1 MKFLSTCLLRTCT
14 YFSIRYIIFPSKHTR
29 YIQAFNL
36 PPRNGVRNTL
46 QKVVTQ
52 WRKHAR
58 KLISANV
65 VEGCLRNTVVPFPSD
80 VGMHRI
86 QTVASPGI
94 PGIKYFVSFSSN
106 NRFLNSF
113 RDLEISKI
121 KWNLKSLCMILETCQ
136 HVGWTRAR
144 HTRTVQPAQFSQYN
158 SQII

>member
-1 MKFLSTCLLRTCT
+1 MKFLSTCLLRACT
-14 YFSIRYIIFPSKHTR
+14 YFSIRYIIFSSEHTR

-36 PPRNGVRNTL
+36 PPRNRVRNTL

-65 VEGCLRNTVVPFPSD
+65 VEGCLGNTVVPFPSD

-86 QTVASPGI
+86 QTAASPWM
-94 PGIKYFVSFSSN
+94 PGIKYFVIRATPVFFSFEVFQGP
-106 NRFLNSF
+106 RKT
-113 RDLEISKI
+113 SKI
-121 KWNLKSLCMILETCQ
+121 KSNLKSLCMILETCQ
-136 HVGWTRAR
+136 HVDRTR
-144 HTRTVQPAQFSQYN
+144 RTHGSANTIFSYN

>member
-1 MKFLSTCLLRTCT
+1 M
-14 YFSIRYIIFPSKHTR
+14 IFPSEHTR

-36 PPRNGVRNTL
+36 PPRNGARNTL

-65 VEGCLRNTVVPFPSD
+65 VEGCLGNTVVPFPSD

-86 QTVASPGI
+86 RTVPNPQT
-94 PGIKYFVSFSSN
+94 PGIKYSVTLSSN

-113 RDLEISKI
+113 EGISGPRDLESRI
-121 KWNLKSLCMILETCQ
+121 KSQKSL
-136 HVGWTRAR
+136 HD
-144 HTRTVQPAQFSQYN
+144 P
-158 SQII
+158 